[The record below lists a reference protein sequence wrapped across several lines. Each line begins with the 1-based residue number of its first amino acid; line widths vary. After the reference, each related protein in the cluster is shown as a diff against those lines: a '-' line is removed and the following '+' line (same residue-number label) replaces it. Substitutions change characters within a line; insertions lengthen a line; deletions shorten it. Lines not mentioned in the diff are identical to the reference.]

1 MAAPI
6 ITPVATS
13 DLPSGCAF
21 ASIARPDFGEP
32 NYQIATARLP
42 ASSLTESSTSGIAAK
57 RDKLPNMTQPC
68 RNPVFILTASR
79 SGSTLLRFIL
89 DTHPEI
95 ACPPE
100 TMITAACVPLLRSWD
115 ILEHAGEGHQRL
127 VTEPPGLP
135 PEAVDLVRD
144 TLDRLFGRYLDRR
157 GKPRWCD
164 KSLDSVL
171 AAQLLAEVYPEAKFV
186 CLYRHC
192 MDVVASGIEACPW
205 GVSRFGF
212 DPFVAQNPG
221 NNVAAIANYWVEWA
235 TMLLA
240 FEQSKPDRSY
250 RLRYE
255 DLAAAPEEEAAKLLE
270 FLDAAPM
277 PGITSACFGAAHEGD
292 GPGDEKIWFTTRVS
306 TETLGRGVKV
316 PGDALP
322 GALRAQVNEALAKL
336 GYREVG
342 PEWNN
347 VPGPVDPRLPG
358 TGPGTGPADGAMNGV
373 PRANGNRPWR
383 GLAAMTA
390 LGDRIREHEQHRQV
404 VTELWP
410 AVGGQT
416 IKLVVADDDGFDD
429 LTVRFPA
436 VSENG
441 AASASGSFTDE
452 DAVATFIAEPSV
464 WQEILDGHANMIT
477 DIRHGRLRC
486 INRRDTHRVRSD
498 EVHAIACLL
507 GLAQVPLV
515 RVG

>member
-1 MAAPI
+1 M
-6 ITPVATS
+6 
-13 DLPSGCAF
+13 
-21 ASIARPDFGEP
+21 
-32 NYQIATARLP
+32 NYQIATVRLP
-42 ASSLTESSTSGIAAK
+42 VSYLAESNTSGIAAK
-57 RDKLPNMTQPC
+57 RDKLADMTQPC

-115 ILEHAGEGHQRL
+115 ILEHAGEGQQRL
-127 VTEPPGLP
+127 VTAPPGLP
-135 PEAVDLVRD
+135 PEAAELVRD
-144 TLDRLFGRYLDRR
+144 TLDRVFGRYLDRR

-171 AAQLLAEVYPEAKFV
+171 AAELLAEVYPEAKFV

-212 DPFVAQNPG
+212 DPFVAQHPG

-270 FLDAAPM
+270 FLEAAPM
-277 PGITSACFGAAHEGD
+277 PGITSACFGAPHEGD
-292 GPGDEKIWFTTRVS
+292 GPGDEKIWFTTKVS

-322 GALRAQVNEALAKL
+322 GPLRAQVNEALANL

-358 TGPGTGPADGAMNGV
+358 SGPGTGPTVKATAGV
-373 PRANGNRPWR
+373 PRANRSQDWHGSTV
-383 GLAAMTA
+383 LAA
-390 LGDRIREHEQHRQV
+390 LGDRIREHEQDRRLV
-404 VTELWP
+404 SELWP
-410 AVGGQT
+410 AVGGR
-416 IKLVVADDDGFDD
+416 IIMLVVADDDGFDD
-429 LTVRFPA
+429 LTVTFPA
-436 VSENG
+436 VSESDVV
-441 AASASGSFTDE
+441 SAGDSRTDDE
-452 DAVATFIAEPSV
+452 AVATFIAEPLV
-464 WQEILDGHANMIT
+464 WQELLDGHANMIT

-507 GLAQVPLV
+507 GLAQVPLA
-515 RVG
+515 RAG